1 MALQSISSRST
12 LHLMKVDHFW
22 KIFGALAVKML
33 LVKRYQ
39 KKNNENQ
46 VALLS
51 RSLGKKKKEIKKEKK
66 IKQDFLKG
74 RFSARPEVVLESAIS
89 SQTVLCKSLKEFIAN
104 APTPL
109 ILLRK
114 FHGCLRS
121 NTTAPSGNSRQL
133 SRPGPKHGRGQPLQ
147 RIPGRRAR
155 PALPDAPLETGF
167 GVG

>member
-51 RSLGKKKKEIKKEKK
+51 RSLGKKKRKLKKKK
-66 IKQDFLKG
+66 KLNKIF
-74 RFSARPEVVLESAIS
+74 
-89 SQTVLCKSLKEFIAN
+89 
-104 APTPL
+104 
-109 ILLRK
+109 
-114 FHGCLRS
+114 
-121 NTTAPSGNSRQL
+121 
-133 SRPGPKHGRGQPLQ
+133 
-147 RIPGRRAR
+147 
-155 PALPDAPLETGF
+155 
-167 GVG
+167 